1 MGRTQLLSVRRGGR
15 AGGFVPGGGGQ
26 TTGMKDKR
34 ALWKVL
40 GTVTGILSG
49 MATKSLLRSAWKRVK
64 GGNPPTNPA
73 APGTSWKEAL
83 IWAAS
88 SGVAMAVTR
97 LVAQR
102 GAAEAWKAKQG
113 TYPPGLETVSP

>member
-1 MGRTQLLSVRRGGR
+1 
-15 AGGFVPGGGGQ
+15 
-26 TTGMKDKR
+26 MKDKR
-34 ALWKVL
+34 LLWKVI
-40 GTVTGILSG
+40 GTVSGLAAG
-49 MATKSLLRSAWKRVK
+49 MATKAVLRTAWRRLK
-64 GGNPPTNPA
+64 GGDPPANPA

-83 IWAAS
+83 VWAAS

-102 GAAEAWKAKQG
+102 GAAEAWKKEMG

>member
-1 MGRTQLLSVRRGGR
+1 MTN
-15 AGGFVPGGGGQ
+15 
-26 TTGMKDKR
+26 KR
-34 ALWKVL
+34 VWWKVL
-40 GTVTGILSG
+40 GTGSGLVAG
-49 MATKSLLRSAWKRVK
+49 MATKAALRGTWRKVK
-64 GGNPPTNPA
+64 GGDPPTNPA
-73 APGTSWKEAL
+73 APGTSWKEAI

-102 GAAEAWKAKQG
+102 GAAAAWKAELG